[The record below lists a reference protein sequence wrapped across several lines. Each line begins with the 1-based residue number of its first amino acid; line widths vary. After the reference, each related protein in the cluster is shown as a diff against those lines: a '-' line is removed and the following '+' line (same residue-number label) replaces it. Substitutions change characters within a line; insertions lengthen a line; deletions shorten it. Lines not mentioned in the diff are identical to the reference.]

1 MIKRGVRIIK
11 MYYASKSDQEVGVG
25 VYPIVVPS
33 VVCDCHIVIQSNCLP
48 SSREIDQEPSANDV
62 IDATSSVPP
71 SSAQVRN
78 GCNGSDD

>member
-1 MIKRGVRIIK
+1 MF
-11 MYYASKSDQEVGVG
+11 YASQSDHEVGVG
-25 VYPIVVPS
+25 CVFHC
-33 VVCDCHIVIQSNCLP
+33 VVCDGHILIHSNCLP

-78 GCNGSDD
+78 GCNGSDDKADQDDDDG